1 MNPSRFEG
9 DTLPVEQ
16 VSWVDAMYFC
26 QELTKRLPKGVIATL
41 PTEAQ
46 WEFACRAGTKTA
58 YWYGDS
64 ADSRMMNYDRKR
76 LPTSV
81 KSYAANPWGLYD
93 MHGNVWEYV
102 LDYFSG
108 NTSTVLYYS
117 DGSPVIAPVGASAAD
132 ARASGYAGYRTKRGG
147 AYDQEARHCTSHRR
161 NNVGPAGV
169 ASYNGHRVI
178 FNLPYTIQ

>member
-93 MHGNVWEYV
+93 MHGNVWEWTS
-102 LDYFSG
+102 DYYG
-108 NTSTVLYYS
+108 DYPTGTVT
-117 DGSPVIAPVGASAAD
+117 DPEGPNGAFDRVI
-132 ARASGYAGYRTKRGG
+132 RGG
-147 AYDQEARHCTSHRR
+147 SWHCF
-161 NNVGPAGV
+161 VGLWRS
-169 ASYNGHRVI
+169 ASRGTHSADSGSD
-178 FNLPYTIQ
+178 NLGFRFLLTCD